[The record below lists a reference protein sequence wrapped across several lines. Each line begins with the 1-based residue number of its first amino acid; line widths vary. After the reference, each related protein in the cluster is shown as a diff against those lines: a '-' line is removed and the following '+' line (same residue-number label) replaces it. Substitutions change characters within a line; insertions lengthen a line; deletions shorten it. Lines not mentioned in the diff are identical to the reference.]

1 MSHLEDYLSYYKD
14 LQAPGYAVL
23 VTGAWGIGKTF
34 QVTHSLSE
42 SESLYVSL
50 YGLQSVDQIHARVFA
65 AAFPKKAKTQKAL
78 SFLQGKQLGAAG
90 ISIPLGL
97 IPDVAKAYLIGELE
111 PDKILILDDLE
122 RCSIDTETVLGAIN
136 TYIEHKDFRVVVIA
150 HDDEKLLG
158 EEFRTIKE
166 KIFGQTIQVEPHIG
180 KAFDSFSDS
189 IEAVE
194 AKAFVKNHKSEINS
208 VFLSSGVKSLRV
220 LRFAI
225 EDLVRLH
232 GILSVKHLKN
242 ARAMAEIVKLLSAFE
257 LEFRSGGL
265 KEDDLKNRAHLGL
278 TYRLRGSRER
288 NETDRVPALV
298 IANNKFPDID
308 LESEILND
316 AVLVSILVEGRFSKA
331 EICAS
336 IDNYP
341 HFIVPADVPPWKVVI
356 NFDELASEVVED
368 AAKRMKQ
375 QFDNLEVTDS
385 GEMLHVF
392 SLRMMMAENGIIDK
406 SVEDVVKENIAYIDH
421 LLEEGRLP
429 PREPD
434 WQWFQSFRNGHDGYG
449 YWVTDHNRDHF
460 NRIWGHLL
468 SSRESAFEAK
478 IPEIVNVMLDL
489 VARDPNAFFEAVSP
503 TNNGPNPYAIVP
515 LLHELEPCA
524 FVDAW
529 LSSEHK
535 NWRYVQHAL
544 EGRYKANRLNDELAP
559 EKGWAMEVLK
569 ELNRRSD
576 AEQGFSA
583 LRIKRIR
590 PKVLIQLMQEEE
602 QIEGEDVDTS
612 A

>member
-1 MSHLEDYLSYYKD
+1 MPHLEDYLSYYKD
-14 LQAPGYAVL
+14 LRAPGYAVL
-23 VTGAWGIGKTF
+23 VTGAWGVGKTF
-34 QVTHSLSE
+34 QVTHCLSE
-42 SESLYVSL
+42 SKFLYVSL
-50 YGLQSVDQIHARVFA
+50 YGLQAVDQIHARVFA
-65 AAFPKKAKTQKAL
+65 AAFPKKSRTQKIL
-78 SFLQGKQLGAAG
+78 SFFQGKQIGALG

-97 IPDVAKAYLIGELE
+97 IPDVAKAFLISELKPE
-111 PDKILILDDLE
+111 KILILDDLE
-122 RCSIDTETVLGAIN
+122 RCSIDPKTVLGAIN
-136 TYIEHKDFRVVVIA
+136 IYVEHKDFRVVVIA
-150 HDDEKLLG
+150 NDDEKLLG
-158 EEFRTIKE
+158 EDFRSIKE
-166 KIFGQTIQVEPHIG
+166 KIFGQTIQVEPYIG

-194 AKAFVKNHKSEINS
+194 AKAFVKNHKSEIKS

-232 GILSVKHLKN
+232 GVLSVKHLKN

-257 LEFRSGGL
+257 LEFRSGSL
-265 KEDDLKNRAHLGL
+265 KENDLKNRAHLGL
-278 TYRLRGSRER
+278 SYRLRESREQ
-288 NETDRVPALV
+288 NEADQAPALV
-298 IANNKFPDID
+298 IANNKFADID

-316 AVLVSILVEGRFSKA
+316 VVLVSILVEGRFSKA

-336 IDNYP
+336 IDNSPY
-341 HFIVPADVPPWKVVI
+341 FIVPADVPPWKVVI
-356 NFDELASEVVED
+356 NFDELANEVVED
-368 AAKRMKQ
+368 AAKRMEQ

-392 SLRMMMAENGIIDK
+392 TLRMMMAENGIIDK

-429 PREPD
+429 PKEPV
-434 WQWFQSFRNGHDGYG
+434 WQWFQSFQSGHDGYG
-449 YWVTDHNRDHF
+449 YWVADHNRDHF
-460 NRIWGHLL
+460 KRIWGHLL
-468 SSRESAFEAK
+468 SSRESAFKAK
-478 IPEIVNVMLDL
+478 VPEIVNVMLDL
-489 VARDPNAFFEAVSP
+489 VARDPHAFFEAVSP
-503 TNNGPNPYAIVP
+503 TNNGPNPYAFVP
-515 LLHELEPCA
+515 LLHKLEPCA

-535 NWRYVQHAL
+535 NWRYVEHAL
-544 EGRYKANRLNDELAP
+544 EGRYTGNRLDNELAP

-590 PKVLIQLMQEEE
+590 PKVLVALMSEEE
-602 QIEGEDVDTS
+602 QIAAEDVDTGS
-612 A
+612 